1 MLDSANLIVSS
12 DARCTKESLYE
23 ITITPQQMD
32 KYIGSGG
39 SDEYNTF
46 FIRVIWDS
54 LANGGQD
61 QLELVYGI

>member
-1 MLDSANLIVSS
+1 
-12 DARCTKESLYE
+12 
-23 ITITPQQMD
+23 MD